1 MALKIRSTDG
11 NAQLDALTVCDTLN
25 VYGAMYTLLPPPHCG
40 DDQVGDL
47 MLSYDLTAT
56 DWGVSGDAATGG
68 RLSIGGLPITAI
80 CLVTS
85 VPSYFRMLAGDVC
98 KFQGTAGPQGFGA
111 DMQFPRNWVIAGSVI
126 PLAEILLI
134 AVNND
139 A

>member
-25 VYGAMYTLLPPPHCG
+25 VYGSIYTILPPPHCA
-40 DDQVGDL
+40 DDLVGDL
-47 MLSYDLTAT
+47 MLSFDLTAT
-56 DWGVSGDAATGG
+56 NWGVSGDQATGG
-68 RLSIGGLPITAI
+68 RLSIGGLPITATA
-80 CLVTS
+80 LLTGG
-85 VPSYFRMLAGDVC
+85 PAYFRMFAGGVC

-111 DMQFPRNWVIAGSVI
+111 DMQFPTRYVLKGAIF
-126 PLAEILLI
+126 PLSELLLI